1 MSIILRHIANIMF
14 CAFSSQT
21 AVADNCHRDSTLV
34 PLIIAVLHHIYAF
47 LCVDSLAEEGSRNMK
62 HGLATT
68 DHTQL
73 KPPHFTTSWQRLITW
88 TSATT
93 PLYMCYYM
101 CQRNGD
107 TDLLEVSLVEG
118 THSHVVLQSHVGGL

>member
-14 CAFSSQT
+14 CANVAFSSQT

-73 KPPHFTTSWQRLITW
+73 KPPAPYYFDFSNNTIV
-88 TSATT
+88 
-93 PLYMCYYM
+93 YMCYYIPKK
-101 CQRNGD
+101 RR
-107 TDLLEVSLVEG
+107 
-118 THSHVVLQSHVGGL
+118 H